1 MAEIQN
7 EDVILEMKHIV
18 KKFGTVT
25 ALKDV
30 TLSVRRGEIFSIC
43 GENGAGKSTMMNVL
57 SGIYPYGT
65 YEGDI
70 VYNGE
75 VCQFH
80 TIRDSEAKG
89 IVIIHQ
95 ELALVPYMT
104 IADNMFLGNA
114 IKSGIQ
120 VNDAEQKRRAIEV
133 LKQVGLDEDPD
144 TLISNIGV
152 GKQQLVEIAK
162 ALLKDPKLIILDEPT
177 AALNDEDSFHLLGI
191 IDNLRK
197 EKGITAIIISHK
209 LNEIA
214 ASADS
219 VQVIRDGT
227 TISHIEITKEKPLD
241 ENALIRDMVGRPL
254 NNRYPEH
261 DSKIGEELFRVEN
274 WTMYHPI
281 DTTRQVSKGVSFN
294 VRAGEIIGFAGLV
307 GSGRTETAMSIFGR
321 QYGVNASGKIY
332 LDGKK
337 VHFPNVRSAVDVGVA
352 YATEDRKTYGLN
364 LISTIRENTS
374 LANLRNLS
382 KHGVIDQ
389 DTEVKIAEKFRK
401 DFRTKSPTIE
411 MPAGNLSG
419 GNQQKVV
426 LSKWVST
433 SPRVLI
439 LDEPTRGID
448 VGAKFDIYEIIDDLA
463 DVGAAVIV
471 ISSELPELLGICDRI
486 YTMNVGTITACL
498 DAKKTNQEE
507 LMKYMTATTPID
519 AESVFAPSLDKI
531 ELRERK

>member
-1 MAEIQN
+1 MTEENNSDI
-7 EDVILEMKHIV
+7 ILEMKDIV
-18 KKFGTVT
+18 KRFGPVT

-30 TLSVRRGEIFSIC
+30 TLKVRRGEIFSIC

-57 SGIYPYGT
+57 SGVYPYGT

-70 VYNGE
+70 IYNGE
-75 VCQFH
+75 VCQFK
-80 TIRDSEAKG
+80 TIRDSEEKG

-104 IADNMFLGNA
+104 IADNLFLGNPMKKGLA
-114 IKSGIQ
+114 
-120 VNDAEQKRRAIEV
+120 VDDAAQRKIAQNV
-133 LKQVGLDEDPD
+133 LSQVGLKEDPD

-162 ALLKDPKLIILDEPT
+162 ALIKDPKLIILDEPT

-197 EKGITAIIISHK
+197 TKGITAIIISHK

-227 TISHIEITKEKPLD
+227 TISHIEITPERPLD

-254 NNRYPEH
+254 DNRYPDH
-261 DSKIGEELFRVEN
+261 SPKIGKELFRVEN
-274 WTMYHPI
+274 WQMKHPI
-281 DTTRQVSKGVSFN
+281 DSSRLVAKSVSFN

-321 QYGVNASGKIY
+321 QYGTNASGKIF
-332 LDGKK
+332 LDGKE
-337 VHFPNVRSAVDVGVA
+337 VAFPNVRSAVDAGVA

-389 DTEVKIAEKFRK
+389 DVEIKMAEKFRK
-401 DFRTKSPTIE
+401 DFRTKAPNIE
-411 MPAGNLSG
+411 VPAGNLSG

-448 VGAKFDIYEIIDDLA
+448 VGAKYDIYEIINKLA
-463 DVGAAVIV
+463 DVGAAVVV
-471 ISSELPELLGICDRI
+471 ISSELPELLGVCDRI
-486 YTMNVGTITACL
+486 YTMNLGLITACL
-498 DAKKTNQEE
+498 DAKTTNQEE
-507 LMKYMTATTPID
+507 LMKYMTSTTPID
-519 AESVFAPSLDKI
+519 SDSVFAEDLVAQK
-531 ELRERK
+531 

>member
-1 MAEIQN
+1 MSEQN
-7 EDVILEMKHIV
+7 NPDIILEMRHIV
-18 KKFGTVT
+18 KKFGPVV

-30 TLSVRRGEIFSIC
+30 TLSVKRGEIFSIC

-57 SGIYPYGT
+57 SGVFPHGS

-70 VYNGE
+70 IYNGE
-75 VCQFH
+75 VCQFK
-80 TIRDSEAKG
+80 TIRDSEEKG

-95 ELALVPYMT
+95 ELALVPYMS
-104 IADNMFLGNA
+104 IADNIFLGNPLMKGIA
-114 IKSGIQ
+114 IDDVAQRKMAQ
-120 VNDAEQKRRAIEV
+120 EV
-133 LKQVGLDEDPD
+133 LAQVGLHEDPD

-162 ALLKDPKLIILDEPT
+162 ALTKDLKLIILDEPT

-197 EKGITAIIISHK
+197 TKGITAIIISHK

-227 TISHIEITKEKPLD
+227 TISHIEITKESPLD
-241 ENALIRDMVGRPL
+241 EAVLIRDMVGRPL
-254 NNRYPEH
+254 DSRYPEH
-261 DSKIGEELFRVEN
+261 IPNIGNELFRVEK
-274 WTMYHPI
+274 WKMHHPL
-281 DTTRQVSKGVSFN
+281 DSSRLVAKEVSFN

-321 QYGVNASGKIY
+321 QYGTNASGK
-332 LDGKK
+332 LFLEGKE
-337 VHFPNVRSAVDVGVA
+337 VFFPNVRTAVDAGVA

-364 LISTIRENTS
+364 LISSIRENTS

-389 DTEVKIAEKFRK
+389 DVEIKMAEKFKK
-401 DFRTKSPTIE
+401 DFRTKAPNIE
-411 MPAGNLSG
+411 MPVGNLSG

-448 VGAKFDIYEIIDDLA
+448 VGAKYDIYEIIDKLA
-463 DVGAAVIV
+463 DTGAAVVV

-486 YTMNVGTITACL
+486 YTMNLGVITACL
-498 DAKKTNQEE
+498 DAKQTNQEE
-507 LMKYMTATTPID
+507 LMKYMTSTILAVQ
-519 AESVFAPSLDKI
+519 EEVFA
-531 ELRERK
+531 

>member
-1 MAEIQN
+1 MAEN
-7 EDVILEMKHIV
+7 NNSDVILEMRHIV
-18 KKFGTVT
+18 KKFGPVT

-30 TLSVRRGEIFSIC
+30 TMSVKRGEIFSIC

-57 SGIYPYGT
+57 SGVYPYGT

-70 VYNGE
+70 IYNGE
-75 VCQFH
+75 VCQFK
-80 TIRDSEAKG
+80 TIRDSEEKG

-95 ELALVPYMT
+95 ELALVPYMS
-104 IADNMFLGNA
+104 IADNIFLGNPIMKKMA
-114 IKSGIQ
+114 IDDEAQ
-120 VNDAEQKRRAIEV
+120 RRKAQEV

-144 TLISNIGV
+144 TLISSIGV

-162 ALLKDPKLIILDEPT
+162 ALTKDLKLIILDEPT

-197 EKGITAIIISHK
+197 TKGITAIIISHK

-227 TISHIEITKEKPLD
+227 TISHIEIDSEHPLD
-241 ENALIRDMVGRPL
+241 ESRLIRDMVGRPL
-254 NNRYPEH
+254 DSRYPEH
-261 DSKIGEELFRVEN
+261 TPKLGEELFRVEN
-274 WTMYHPI
+274 WKMYHPL
-281 DTTRQVSKGVSFN
+281 DSKRLVAKNVSFN
-294 VRAGEIIGFAGLV
+294 VKAGEIIGFAGLV
-307 GSGRTETAMSIFGR
+307 GSGRTETAMSIFGH
-321 QYGVNASGKIY
+321 QYGANASGKLF
-332 LDGKK
+332 LDGKEVK
-337 VHFPNVRSAVDVGVA
+337 FPNVRSAVDAGLA

-364 LISTIRENTS
+364 LISSIRENTS
-374 LANLRNLS
+374 LANLGTLS

-389 DTEVKIAEKFRK
+389 DVEIKVAEKFRK
-401 DFRTKSPTIE
+401 DFRTKAPNIE

-426 LSKWVST
+426 LSKWVAT

-448 VGAKFDIYEIIDDLA
+448 VGAKYDIYEIIDKLA
-463 DVGAAVIV
+463 DVGAAVVV

-486 YTMNVGTITACL
+486 YTMNMGVITACL
-498 DAKKTNQEE
+498 NAKETNQEE
-507 LMKYMTATTPID
+507 LMKYMTTTTPISE
-519 AESVFAPSLDKI
+519 AEVFA
-531 ELRERK
+531 

>member
-1 MAEIQN
+1 MAENSNPDI
-7 EDVILEMKHIV
+7 ILEMKHIV
-18 KKFGTVT
+18 KKFGPVT

-30 TLSVRRGEIFSIC
+30 TMSVRRGEIFSIC

-57 SGIYPYGT
+57 SGVYPHGT

-70 VYNGE
+70 IYNGE
-75 VCQFH
+75 VCEFK
-80 TIRDSEAKG
+80 TIRDSEEKG

-95 ELALVPYMT
+95 ELALVPYMS
-104 IADNMFLGNA
+104 IADNIFLGNPIMKGIA
-114 IKSGIQ
+114 IDD
-120 VNDAEQKRRAIEV
+120 DAQRKKAQEV
-133 LKQVGLDEDPD
+133 LNQVGLDEDPD
-144 TLISNIGV
+144 TLISSIGV

-162 ALLKDPKLIILDEPT
+162 ALTKDLKLIILDEPT

-197 EKGITAIIISHK
+197 TQGITAIIISHK

-227 TISHIEITKEKPLD
+227 TISHIEIDKEHPLD
-241 ENALIRDMVGRPL
+241 ESLLIRDMVGRPL
-254 NNRYPEH
+254 DSRYPEH
-261 DSKIGEELFRVEN
+261 TPKLGDELFRVEK
-274 WTMYHPI
+274 WKMYHPL
-281 DTTRQVSKGVSFN
+281 DSKRLVAKEVSFN
-294 VRAGEIIGFAGLV
+294 VKAGEIIGFAGLV
-307 GSGRTETAMSIFGR
+307 GSGRTETAMSIFGH

-332 LDGKK
+332 LDGKEIE
-337 VHFPNVRSAVDVGVA
+337 FPNVRSAVDAGFS

-389 DTEVKIAEKFRK
+389 STEIKVAEKFRK
-401 DFRTKSPTIE
+401 DFRTKAPTIE

-426 LSKWVST
+426 LSKWVAT

-448 VGAKFDIYEIIDDLA
+448 VGAKYDIYEIIDKLA
-463 DVGAAVIV
+463 DVGAAVVV

-486 YTMNVGTITACL
+486 YTMNMGLITACL
-498 DAKKTNQEE
+498 DAKQTTQEE
-507 LMKYMTATTPID
+507 LMKYMTSTTPISE
-519 AESVFAPSLDKI
+519 AEVFA
-531 ELRERK
+531 